1 MAKILK
7 FEPREALGHEPDNR
21 DRPTGPADIVIFPGV
36 RVERKAFK
44 LSDRLDDPEN
54 STKRPRRRSKQ
65 TRK

>member
-7 FEPREALGHEPDNR
+7 FEPRERLDSEPDNR
-21 DRPTGPADIVIFPGV
+21 DRPSGPADIVIFPGV
-36 RVERKAFK
+36 RVEREAFK

>member
-7 FEPREALGHEPDNR
+7 FEPREYLGLEQENR
-21 DRPTGPADIVIFPGV
+21 DQPSGPADIVIFPGV